1 MRKLLKDAKITSTYG
16 GVTRTDY
23 HTRLENITILQI
35 TDKSWLIKFPVK
47 GDIIQM
53 WFPKKICVLWK
64 EHNILSVPQWYYKRT
79 YPREELVWQES
90 YICKERT

>member
-1 MRKLLKDAKITSTYG
+1 MKKLLKDAKITSTYS

-79 YPREELVWQES
+79 YPREELVWQEN
-90 YICKERT
+90 YDCKKRE